1 MQDGKYLKL
10 ISSTYKTVKAERNL
24 LTDIADAFTAA
35 AIFFHSRNQ
44 MFIIIKRYR
53 QKEDVTISA
62 YHF

>member
-10 ISSTYKTVKAERNL
+10 VSSTYKTIKAKLNL

-44 MFIIIKRYR
+44 LFIINKRYR
-53 QKEDVTISA
+53 PIRA
-62 YHF
+62 